1 MHFLRVEKDFLMLL
15 KAKYFQLKLK
25 VNVFSDKVS
34 EHTNLKKLTPKQ
46 MLQRLAKALAQLKA
60 GTTSENLLNGLR
72 VIIYSLYPAK

>member
-25 VNVFSDKVS
+25 VHVFSDKVS
-34 EHTNLKKLTPKQ
+34 EHTNLKKLTLKQ

-60 GTTSENLLNGLR
+60 STTSENLLNELR